1 MEGAADLQR
10 QAAAGAFFLCQSRRG
25 LHGGLLTAED
35 QLAGAVVVGDDHA
48 AVGGGLVTGLL
59 QGRPVQPQH
68 RYHGRGPSGCGF
80 LHGFAAEGHQLHGGV
95 GVKDPGGMEGGILT
109 QRQSGGSGGDDA
121 PLRQQ
126 RGHACGEGHHAGLG
140 VASLIQNAL
149 RVGEGDLLQIEIHLL
164 RGAVQY
170 GAEGGEALIQVS
182 AHAGVL
188 AALSRV

>member
-1 MEGAADLQR
+1 M
-10 QAAAGAFFLCQSRRG
+10 
-25 LHGGLLTAED
+25 GGS
-35 QLAGAVVVGDDHA
+35 
-48 AVGGGLVTGLL
+48 LVTGLL

-80 LHGFAAEGHQLHGGV
+80 LHGFATEGHQLHGGV
-95 GVKDPGGMEGGILT
+95 GVKDPGGVEGRILA

-121 PLRQQ
+121 PFCQQ
-126 RGHACGEGHHAGLG
+126 GCHSGGKGHHAGLG
-140 VASLIQNAL
+140 EPGLVQNA
-149 RVGEGDLLQIEIHLL
+149 RPVGEGDFLQVKIHLL
-164 RGAVQY
+164 RSAVQH

>member
-10 QAAAGAFFLCQSRRG
+10 QAAAGAPLLRQGCRRF
-25 LHGGLLTAED
+25 HGGLLAAED

-48 AVGGGLVTGLL
+48 AVGGSLVTGLL

-80 LHGFAAEGHQLHGGV
+80 LHGFATEGHQLHGGV
-95 GVKDPGGMEGGILT
+95 GVKDPGGVEGGILA

-121 PLRQQ
+121 PFRQQ
-126 RGHACGEGHHAGLG
+126 GRHACGEGHHAGLG
-140 VASLIQNAL
+140 VPGLIQNAVC
-149 RVGEGDLLQIEIHLL
+149 VGEGDLLQIEIHLL
-164 RGAVQY
+164 RGAVQN